1 MGNVHGRLHYR
12 PSMDNSLGRS
22 YYRPRETWLVINHIL
37 IQITFL
43 NLLGWFLIQSALLN
57 MDDPYGRIGDE
68 LISRHPINYYY
79 YYYYYYYY
87 FGFEIIEINL
97 E

>member
-37 IQITFL
+37 VQITFL

-79 YYYYYYYY
+79 YYY